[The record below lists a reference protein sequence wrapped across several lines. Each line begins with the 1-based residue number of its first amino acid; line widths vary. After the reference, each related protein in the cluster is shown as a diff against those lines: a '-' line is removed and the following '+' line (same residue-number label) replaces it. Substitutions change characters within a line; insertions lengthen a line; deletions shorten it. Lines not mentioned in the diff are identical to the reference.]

1 MTKDPKTPLRVA
13 YEAIKTLEH
22 WDLMRRIKAMEASQF
37 VKEDGKTYFR
47 LSAPPRYTG
56 VGH

>member
-13 YEAIKTLEH
+13 YEAIEALEH
-22 WDLMRRIKAMEASQF
+22 RDLMRRLKAVEASQF

-47 LSAPPRYTG
+47 LPARPRYTG